1 MPINPETSN
10 ERRKMKQA
18 KRIKLGILLLALLGM
33 VWGIVQIPYAS
44 AGLMACCDPATDP
57 DCDDGDGGGGG
68 DPSDSMPTEI
78 LS

>member
-1 MPINPETSN
+1 
-10 ERRKMKQA
+10 MKQA
-18 KRIKLGILLLALLGM
+18 KRIKLGILLLALFGLVCGM
-33 VWGIVQIPYAS
+33 VYVPDGS